1 MTDNRPAP
9 RAVVVHESL
18 FGNTAAVAEAV
29 AVGLRLQGFE
39 VTTTEVGD
47 ARADTALAADLL
59 VVGAPTH
66 AFSLSRAST
75 RADAVRQGAPAERA
89 STGLREWL
97 AGLRPGEASRAP
109 AVAVFDTRV
118 AKVRRIP
125 AAAGSAAARLLRQRG
140 LRLVGKPMPFLVEDA
155 QGPLR
160 DGELERARDW
170 GRALGRAVQG

>member
-1 MTDNRPAP
+1 MTENRRAL

-29 AVGLRLQGFE
+29 AVGLRLQGYD
-39 VTTTEVGD
+39 VSTTDVGE
-47 ARADTALAADLL
+47 ARADTALDADLL

-75 RADAVRQGAPAERA
+75 RADAVRQGAPAAHA

-97 AGLRPGEASRAP
+97 AALRPGEASRSP

-125 AAAGSAAARLLRQRG
+125 AAAGPTAARLVRQRG
-140 LRLVGKPMPFLVEDA
+140 LRLVARPMAFLVEDT

-170 GRALGRAVQG
+170 GRALGRAVQR